1 LLYASKRISL
11 PRLLKKIYID
21 DNYDNELRPFGQD
34 DITKVETELKL
45 LQIDL
50 DEKYQKLLSTVWIEM
65 VNFNLKRYNLLI
77 YLYNFKFIVFF

>member
-1 LLYASKRISL
+1 MSL
-11 PRLLKKIYID
+11 PRLLKRIYID

-65 VNFNLKRYNLLI
+65 VKFNLK
-77 YLYNFKFIVFF
+77 LYD

>member
-1 LLYASKRISL
+1 MLYASKRISL

-21 DNYDNELRPFGQD
+21 DNYDSELRPFGQD